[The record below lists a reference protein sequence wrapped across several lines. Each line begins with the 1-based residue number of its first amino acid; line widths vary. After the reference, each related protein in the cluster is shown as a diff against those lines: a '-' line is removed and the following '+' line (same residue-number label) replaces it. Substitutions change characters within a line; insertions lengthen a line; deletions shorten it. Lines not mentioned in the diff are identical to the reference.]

1 MIACTFKDCSLIF
14 TFAMDELATALLET
28 QIGGSSPNTG
38 VVSGVGNGER
48 RLFYRAQ
55 LIDTDLKH
63 VSKIP
68 VHYKKD
74 REIAALMEKK
84 KCQPTQSAHPHR
96 S

>member
-14 TFAMDELATALLET
+14 TFAMDDSATALLET
-28 QIGGSSPNTG
+28 QIGGTRPNTG
-38 VVSGVGNGER
+38 VVGWVGKGGR
-48 RLFYRAQ
+48 RLFYQAQ

-74 REIAALMEKK
+74 REIAALMEKEK
-84 KCQPTQSAHPHR
+84 DQPAHPPR